1 VHCGTAGGPLLVILR
16 LLEIVRSELAGSAFT
31 AAQLELHSNV
41 ALRAI
46 KHACE

>member
-1 VHCGTAGGPLLVILR
+1 VH
-16 LLEIVRSELAGSAFT
+16 SELAGSAFT
-31 AAQLELHSNV
+31 PAQLELHSNV